1 MTTTIEPCERSPA
14 KVDRI
19 DTKGNIRE
27 HLTRDGHR
35 TICGVKIGQRQTP
48 CGNAPCTRCE
58 KIAAHCQ
65 IAPRAASGDQSP

>member
-35 TICGVKIGQRQTP
+35 TIYDVKIGPRPTP
-48 CGNAPCTRCE
+48 SGNALP
-58 KIAAHCQ
+58 
-65 IAPRAASGDQSP
+65 